1 MGPIALVILVDLFP
15 LALTPET
22 DVIAD
27 PAVFL
32 DFFCSCFMRGIM
44 ENKVTGPPVK
54 VNTYKGSIRDDSE
67 ERADLLESILSD
79 FLVIPII

>member
-1 MGPIALVILVDLFP
+1 MELVILVDLFP

-22 DVIAD
+22 DAMAD
-27 PAVFL
+27 PVVFL

-44 ENKVTGPPVK
+44 ENKVTGPPAKVK
-54 VNTYKGSIRDDSE
+54 TYKGSDRDDSE

-79 FLVIPII
+79 FLGIPNI